1 VHRFRCIAVSAG
13 SRKVLDR
20 KGAALYQIAL
30 CIFYLLGRYG
40 NRQIYHHSSRCYQ
53 LGQRSR
59 DSSDRIAD
67 YA

>member
-1 VHRFRCIAVSAG
+1 MHRCHSIAISAG
-13 SRKVLDR
+13 SREVLDR

-40 NRQIYHHSSRCYQ
+40 NHQIYHHSSRRYQ